1 MAEDI
6 DKRLASASLHEGV
19 PSLRAVKVSANT
31 VGEAM
36 KEAEGGAGQ
45 VELDWV
51 LAKDIPDTPEN
62 QDARRKRFAKAR
74 KMLKGNKY
82 FFFFP
87 SAADGVGVP
96 YVYWLDGRFERGWG
110 PRGDWWRDYDRVVQV
125 G

>member
-74 KMLKGNKY
+74 KMLKGDNY
-82 FFFFP
+82 FFFP
-87 SAADGVGVP
+87 NAGLVSVP
-96 YVYWLDGRFERGWG
+96 YVSWLAGEFWRHSALRD
-110 PRGDWWRDYDRVVQV
+110 GDWHGDDRIVVLD
-125 G
+125 